1 MSEEVDV
8 HVRRKFELC
17 QKTGKGAY
25 GIVWKAIEKR
35 SRSVIALKK
44 CFDAFRN
51 ATDAQRTYRE
61 IMYLQELSGHD
72 NLIRMQHVIKAE
84 NDRDIYLTFDFM
96 ETDLHAVIRADILE
110 DIHKKYV
117 VYQILKALKFLHSA
131 ELLHRDIKPSNILL
145 NSECHVKIC
154 DFGLC
159 RSVAESAG
167 PSPVLTDYVATR
179 WYRAPEILLGST
191 QYGKGVDT
199 WSLGCILAEMLSN
212 RPLFQG
218 NSTMNQLEKIIAV
231 TGKPSGEDIES
242 INSPFALTLLE
253 SIPPARNTSLS
264 EIFPSQ
270 AAEALELMHQ
280 CLMFNPSKRCKAEDA
295 LRHPFVA
302 EFHNPDDEPT
312 FLNGPCSIA
321 IQDNKKLSAGD
332 YRDKLYREI
341 KERRKEARRKE
352 QLGGRHKSAI
362 AAAVA
367 PPAEAPI

>member
-1 MSEEVDV
+1 M
-8 HVRRKFELC
+8 
-17 QKTGKGAY
+17 
-25 GIVWKAIEKR
+25 
-35 SRSVIALKK
+35 
-44 CFDAFRN
+44 
-51 ATDAQRTYRE
+51 
-61 IMYLQELSGHD
+61 
-72 NLIRMQHVIKAE
+72 
-84 NDRDIYLTFDFM
+84 
-96 ETDLHAVIRADILE
+96 
-110 DIHKKYV
+110 
-117 VYQILKALKFLHSA
+117 
-131 ELLHRDIKPSNILL
+131 
-145 NSECHVKIC
+145 
-154 DFGLC
+154 
-159 RSVAESAG
+159 
-167 PSPVLTDYVATR
+167 
-179 WYRAPEILLGST
+179 
-191 QYGKGVDT
+191 
-199 WSLGCILAEMLSN
+199 
-212 RPLFQG
+212 
-218 NSTMNQLEKIIAV
+218 
-231 TGKPSGEDIES
+231 
-242 INSPFALTLLE
+242 LE

-264 EIFPSQ
+264 EIFPNQ